1 MARKETQEF
10 QFVVYN
16 TMTQQKEVFK
26 PKTPGKVHMYVC
38 GVTAYD
44 FSHLGHARAAVSFDV
59 FYRVLAR
66 YSICLLT
73 RVLGYAFLGVLVSKK
88 TEEELANLN
97 IIDEEEVAFREETLV
112 VEDDYKL
119 CVVG

>member
-44 FSHLGHARAAVSFDV
+44 FSHLGHACAVVSFDV
-59 FYRVLAR
+59 LYRITIREITELNG
-66 YSICLLT
+66 
-73 RVLGYAFLGVLVSKK
+73 RVITS
-88 TEEELANLN
+88 
-97 IIDEEEVAFREETLV
+97 
-112 VEDDYKL
+112 
-119 CVVG
+119 

>member
-1 MARKETQEF
+1 TPSSSGKKNKSRV
-10 QFVVYN
+10 FV
-16 TMTQQKEVFK
+16 
-26 PKTPGKVHMYVC
+26 
-38 GVTAYD
+38 
-44 FSHLGHARAAVSFDV
+44 S
-59 FYRVLAR
+59 RVLAR